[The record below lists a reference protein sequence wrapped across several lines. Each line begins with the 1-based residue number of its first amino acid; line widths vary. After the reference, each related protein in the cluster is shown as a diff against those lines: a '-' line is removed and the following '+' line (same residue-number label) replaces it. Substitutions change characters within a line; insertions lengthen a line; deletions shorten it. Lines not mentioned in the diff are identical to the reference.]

1 MVQEADQ
8 ANASVQSQAQQI
20 VGDASLTR
28 DLARPLQQL
37 VGSLPDDSALSV
49 DSWRDLIGAWS
60 ANRDQARRLFLNL
73 TPASTTF
80 SGTTFSSALTTSVTV
95 TVGELFKSAPAPIT
109 ELQTILQRPGR
120 FQEALEALTA
130 FGLNVGFTGSLS
142 ATELL
147 EAAHAALTRPSG
159 SEVAAASVM
168 IPARESLDAALASLL
183 RRRPK
188 QEEAKSK
195 VVSIS
200 DQCAKD
206 GFDAG
211 HFLRL
216 DSDLAQLRKRLS
228 EAKQQSMARWEVSV
242 AFNEVLLFLIS
253 FLKSL
258 DSTKMK

>member
-1 MVQEADQ
+1 VVQEADQ
-8 ANASVQSQAQQI
+8 ANASVQSQAQ
-20 VGDASLTR
+20 
-28 DLARPLQQL
+28 
-37 VGSLPDDSALSV
+37 PDDSALSV

-95 TVGELFKSAPAPIT
+95 TVGELFKSAPAPFT

-147 EAAHAALTRPSG
+147 EVAHAALTRPSG
-159 SEVAAASVM
+159 SEVAAASVL
-168 IPARESLDAALASLL
+168 IPARESLDALASLL

-216 DSDLAQLRKRLS
+216 DSDLAQLRKKLS

-258 DSTKMK
+258 DSTKMR